1 MTLLPRVSRLTSI
14 FLRTRSAT
22 RLALLFLALVCLSLL
37 TLESWSSY
45 AARKAYLN
53 AATTS
58 TNNMARALADHA
70 QASFDLVDT
79 ILFDVVE
86 RMQHASLSDD
96 PARLQDFLAATV
108 RKSTTLQGLFVFDAK
123 GRYIFSALSGPAP
136 TFNNSDRDYFIF
148 HRTHVDRSVHIGRPV
163 LGRTSG
169 AWVIPVSRR
178 IEHPDGSFAGVAL
191 ATLKLDFF
199 REFYESFDIG
209 QAGTIF
215 LASNNG
221 RLIVRLP
228 FNEKNIGIDISR
240 GPVFQMRKQ
249 TGATGSATLVS
260 VLDKVERLYAYREL
274 RTYPLLIAVALSK
287 NEVLARWR
295 TSVYISG
302 AGTLFLMAILVL
314 LGTRVIGQL
323 IEHERLQLA
332 LREAQSALEATNAS
346 LQLLALSD
354 SLTGLANRRH
364 FDQRLSVE
372 FKRAMREQSSLALVM
387 IDVDYFKRFNDQY
400 GHVAGDSCLQLAA
413 GAVQGGQRRP
423 GDIAAR
429 FGGEEFAILLPNTDL
444 QGACAVAEAVRA
456 AIADARF
463 AHAGSPLHI
472 VTVSAGVYAGIPAK
486 GAPARSLLEAAD
498 RNLYQAKAE
507 GRNRVCC
514 ADAVAAPAGVAP
526 RAS

>member
-1 MTLLPRVSRLTSI
+1 MTLLSRVSRLASI
-14 FLRTRSAT
+14 FLRTRSAI
-22 RLALLFLALVCLSLL
+22 RLALLFLVLVCLSLL

-70 QASFDLVDT
+70 EASIDLVDI
-79 ILFDVVE
+79 ILAGVVE
-86 RMQHASLSDD
+86 RVQNASLGED
-96 PARLQDFLAATV
+96 PARLQGFLAATV
-108 RKSTTLQGLFVFDAK
+108 HKSAPVQGLFVFNAQ
-123 GRYIFSALSGPAP
+123 GRPISSALRGTVP
-136 TFNNSDRDYFIF
+136 TYNTADREYFIY
-148 HRTHVDRSVHIGRPV
+148 HRTHADRLVHIGSPIV
-163 LGRTSG
+163 GRSSG
-169 AWVIPVSRR
+169 IWVIPVSRR

-191 ATLKLDFF
+191 ATIKLDFF
-199 REFYESFDIG
+199 REFYGSFDIG

-215 LASNNG
+215 LATNNA

-228 FNEKNIGIDISR
+228 FNEKNIGMDISG
-240 GPVFQMRKQ
+240 GPVFQMRKR

-260 VLDKVERLYAYREL
+260 AFDKVERLYAYREL
-274 RTYPLLIAVALSK
+274 RAYPLLIAVALSK
-287 NEVLARWR
+287 DEVLARWR

-302 AGTLFLMAILVL
+302 AGTLFLMAILLL
-314 LGTRVIGQL
+314 LGTRVIRQL
-323 IEHERLQLA
+323 IEHDRLQQA
-332 LREAQSALEATNAS
+332 LREAKSALEATNAS

-387 IDVDYFKRFNDQY
+387 IDVDYFKRFNDHY
-400 GHVAGDSCLQLAA
+400 GHVAGDNCLQLAA
-413 GAVQGGQRRP
+413 RAVQGGQRRP

-463 AHAGSPLHI
+463 AHAGSPMHI
-472 VTVSAGVYAGIPAK
+472 VTVSVGVHAGIPAK
-486 GAPARSLLEAAD
+486 GLSSFSLLEAAD
-498 RNLYQAKAE
+498 RSLYQAKAE
-507 GRNRVCC
+507 GRNRVCG
-514 ADAVAAPAGVAP
+514 AESVASSAGVGP
-526 RAS
+526 RAT